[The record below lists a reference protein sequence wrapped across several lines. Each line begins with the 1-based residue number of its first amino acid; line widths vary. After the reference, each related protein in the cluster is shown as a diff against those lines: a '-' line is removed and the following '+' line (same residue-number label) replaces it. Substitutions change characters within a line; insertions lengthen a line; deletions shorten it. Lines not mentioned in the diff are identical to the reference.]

1 MLKCNKRHSDNGGDV
16 MGKTLVINLEDVIFQ
31 GDILDVGEKNLGI
44 IYNISKEAKDEIS
57 LDYVSSDSKVELKDR
72 KYDACTF
79 FFELNKIWTSLEKE
93 RLIREISSYIKESGE
108 IFIWDINKE
117 RGKIFNNKIKVILQ
131 NEKVKEFTF
140 KNLNVLLSSN
150 IEEIKKILEKYFEIE
165 ETKAWEDVFFIRG
178 KKLKTKAEVE
188 EKINY
193 EGINYSD

>member
-1 MLKCNKRHSDNGGDV
+1 
-16 MGKTLVINLEDVIFQ
+16 MGKTLVINLENIIFQ

-140 KNLNVLLSSN
+140 KNLNILLNSN

-165 ETKAWEDVFFIRG
+165 ETKAWEDVFFIIG

-188 EKINY
+188 ENINY

>member
-1 MLKCNKRHSDNGGDV
+1 MSNNGGDV

-117 RGKIFNNKIKVILQ
+117 RGK
-131 NEKVKEFTF
+131 
-140 KNLNVLLSSN
+140 N
-150 IEEIKKILEKYFEIE
+150 I
-165 ETKAWEDVFFIRG
+165 
-178 KKLKTKAEVE
+178 
-188 EKINY
+188 
-193 EGINYSD
+193 

>member
-1 MLKCNKRHSDNGGDV
+1 MSNNGGDV

-57 LDYVSSDSKVELKDR
+57 LDYVSSDSKVDLKDR

-140 KNLNVLLSSN
+140 KNLNILLNSN

-165 ETKAWEDVFFIRG
+165 ETKEWEDVFFIRG

-188 EKINY
+188 ENINY